1 MPNEITRFERWREKG
16 ERVSQLDD
24 VTRKKGT
31 QRYKKSANTTKLFIC
46 TAADLES
53 LFLIVI
59 TSFTFEQTRKRVKSS
74 SSIPPFFNTPS
85 ISPFNS
91 IDPYIFC
98 PNQSHTNTL
107 FYKLDLCRPRYF
119 DSDNNNNNTQ
129 NLKTHHHDER
139 LLLQQTYIIS
149 LSFNLVHYSHPLI
162 V

>member
-74 SSIPPFFNTPS
+74 SYIPPPFFKTPS
-85 ISPFNS
+85 ISPFNC

-98 PNQSHTNTL
+98 PIQSHTNTL
-107 FYKLDLCRPRYF
+107 LYKLDLCRPRYF
-119 DSDNNNNNTQ
+119 HSDNNKRKI
-129 NLKTHHHDER
+129 LKTHHKAMNFLSSTNLHHLSLR
-139 LLLQQTYIIS
+139 LLI
-149 LSFNLVHYSHPLI
+149 
-162 V
+162 